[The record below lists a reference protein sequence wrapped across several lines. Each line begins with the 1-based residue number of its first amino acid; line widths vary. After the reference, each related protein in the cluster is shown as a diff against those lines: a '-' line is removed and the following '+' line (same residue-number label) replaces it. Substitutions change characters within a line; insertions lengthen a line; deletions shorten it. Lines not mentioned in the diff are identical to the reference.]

1 MKLTTLFAFFLLLFS
16 ITVCAQEIDVNRKT
30 GLVTVNGK
38 EYCYIQPA
46 SKGAVKQ
53 FNVQNLQHQDLI
65 FISENEGRQYDRETQ
80 SFVGDDYR
88 IVFLGTHN
96 WCTAKSDGIGF
107 NNFQKIAR
115 LLVKEQLLQD
125 NAVLPESERLFIRKN
140 HGIFATRI
148 EPATRPVRPS
158 SATTP
163 KDTSNASFVYV
174 DMLDGDKFLRNGKV
188 VGTYSRAATTPE
200 TIHFYSADDVKV
212 ATAVR
217 RDDEWELSTN
227 TDGKKVTLR
236 YYSTGTIDRLFGYL
250 LQRGYLK

>member
-1 MKLTTLFAFFLLLFS
+1 MKLTTLSAFFLLLCS
-16 ITVCAQEIDVNRKT
+16 ITVRAQDIDVNRKT

-46 SKGAVKQ
+46 NKGAVKQ
-53 FNVQNLQHQDLI
+53 FNVQNLLHQDLI
-65 FISENEGRQYDRETQ
+65 FISENEGRQYDREAQ

-96 WCTAKSDGIGF
+96 WCTTKSGGIGF

-115 LLVKEQLLQD
+115 LLVKEQLLQN

-148 EPATRPVRPS
+148 EPGAQPVPAAPVTATKDS
-158 SATTP
+158 SNNTYT
-163 KDTSNASFVYV
+163 YV
-174 DMLDGDKFLRNGKV
+174 DMLDGDRYLRNGKV
-188 VGTYSRAATTPE
+188 VGTFSRAGSAPE
-200 TIHFYSADDVKV
+200 TLYFYGADDVKV

-217 RDDEWELSTN
+217 KGDEWEVSTN
-227 TDGKKVTLR
+227 KDGKKVTLR
-236 YYSTGTIDRLFGYL
+236 YYNTGTIDRLFSYL
-250 LQRGYLK
+250 LQKGYLK